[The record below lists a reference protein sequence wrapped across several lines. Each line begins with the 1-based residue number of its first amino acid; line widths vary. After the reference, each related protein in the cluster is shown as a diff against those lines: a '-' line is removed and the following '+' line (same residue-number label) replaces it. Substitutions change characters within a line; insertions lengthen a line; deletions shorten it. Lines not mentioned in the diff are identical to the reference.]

1 MAPACIIY
9 WYLCTMTAITVADEA
24 VDVKPNIL
32 FIMADD
38 LGWANVG
45 YHNTENDE
53 VSTPNIDYLVHN
65 GLQLNRHYVASSCSP
80 TRSSFQSGRL
90 SVHVNTNNG
99 DGINYPTMGVHPDM
113 QCIAEKLKI
122 ASYSTHQIGKWDAG
136 FATFRHIPIARGYDT
151 SFGYLGKSI
160 NYFTKKVERT
170 CDQWNL
176 YLDLWEN
183 DAPVSDQDDLSSDV
197 YVEELLVTRVLD
209 KLDEMAHNS
218 EDEPFF
224 IFYASH
230 LPHYPSQLPS
240 DCVEKGFYTEF
251 DDDEGQCEQNVITNP
266 DNQIYPDWEDDISG
280 YYCRSLLQ
288 AQVSVLD
295 DIIGQITD
303 KLKENDF
310 WENTLIVFTTDNG
323 GSLELQKTGGNN
335 YPLRGGKASSWE
347 GGIRGTAFV
356 SGGYLPKSRRGQV
369 ENGMMHI
376 SDWYVT
382 FSAMVGVEPHD
393 YDAVSKELPDVDGY
407 NMWPLIAGEV
417 TESPRN
423 ELVMDQSTLLS
434 GEYKLIMSA
443 NKYSVWQGS
452 AFPNSSTTMTGEAL
466 EETSLTECVAQSDW
480 GCLFNVVKDPTEH
493 DNIADEYPEITERLI
508 ARLKELQE
516 DFYES
521 DYDGAD
527 SCPDGYSYDTGSL
540 QDGEDTCGCW
550 MSQHNYNNCYGP
562 YQDLDETQIHFMEEN
577 SAAIT
582 LNAKQYL
589 FNKTDDIYYGIV
601 ALCVVILVWYTCVCG
616 CKWNNNARLLGK
628 NQSSLSVPNYGS
640 NKYNNEK

>member
-176 YLDLWEN
+176 Y
-183 DAPVSDQDDLSSDV
+183 
-197 YVEELLVTRVLD
+197 
-209 KLDEMAHNS
+209 
-218 EDEPFF
+218 
-224 IFYASH
+224 
-230 LPHYPSQLPS
+230 
-240 DCVEKGFYTEF
+240 
-251 DDDEGQCEQNVITNP
+251 QN
-266 DNQIYPDWEDDISG
+266 
-280 YYCRSLLQ
+280 
-288 AQVSVLD
+288 
-295 DIIGQITD
+295 
-303 KLKENDF
+303 
-310 WENTLIVFTTDNG
+310 
-323 GSLELQKTGGNN
+323 
-335 YPLRGGKASSWE
+335 
-347 GGIRGTAFV
+347 
-356 SGGYLPKSRRGQV
+356 
-369 ENGMMHI
+369 
-376 SDWYVT
+376 
-382 FSAMVGVEPHD
+382 
-393 YDAVSKELPDVDGY
+393 
-407 NMWPLIAGEV
+407 
-417 TESPRN
+417 
-423 ELVMDQSTLLS
+423 
-434 GEYKLIMSA
+434 
-443 NKYSVWQGS
+443 
-452 AFPNSSTTMTGEAL
+452 
-466 EETSLTECVAQSDW
+466 DW

-540 QDGEDTCGCW
+540 QDGEDT
-550 MSQHNYNNCYGP
+550 Q
-562 YQDLDETQIHFMEEN
+562 
-577 SAAIT
+577 
-582 LNAKQYL
+582 
-589 FNKTDDIYYGIV
+589 
-601 ALCVVILVWYTCVCG
+601 
-616 CKWNNNARLLGK
+616 
-628 NQSSLSVPNYGS
+628 
-640 NKYNNEK
+640 